1 MFKNWYLMN
10 SVAYPAHYIFLVF
23 YVITLNNIAEV
34 KTMNAMRKWIDLIN
48 ENLSYKPASAQ
59 DIYRIVA
66 DTEDNRKHLA
76 DIQRW
81 QKEIDDEEQQALNI
95 DPSVKRV
102 PPIEDKDAW
111 NDYWADFDLRY
122 ERMKRKQEQ
131 EALAAKRKQELEW
144 LAHIDGV
151 RLAAKDAM
159 DDMIEA
165 DRETVSKLAQQAL
178 KSSEQQKQRLRKQAL
193 RQIKK

>member
-1 MFKNWYLMN
+1 MD
-10 SVAYPAHYIFLVF
+10 
-23 YVITLNNIAEV
+23 
-34 KTMNAMRKWIDLIN
+34 AMRKWIDLIN
-48 ENLSYKPASAQ
+48 ENLTNKPASAQ

-111 NDYWADFDLRY
+111 NDYWADFDWQY

-165 DRETVSKLAQQAL
+165 DREIVSKLAQQAL
-178 KSSEQQKQRLRKQAL
+178 KSSEKQKQRLRKQAL

>member
-1 MFKNWYLMN
+1 
-10 SVAYPAHYIFLVF
+10 
-23 YVITLNNIAEV
+23 
-34 KTMNAMRKWIDLIN
+34 MNAMRKWIDLIN
-48 ENLSYKPASAQ
+48 ENLLNKPASAQ

-95 DPSVKRV
+95 DPSVQRV

-111 NDYWADFDLRY
+111 NDYWADFDWRY
-122 ERMKRKQEQ
+122 ERVKRKQEQ
-131 EALAAKRKQELEW
+131 EALAAKARQELE
-144 LAHIDGV
+144 LRAHIDAV